1 MEPQP
6 PRKTTTLA
14 ESVRT
19 LGPLAS
25 VGISFVLAIVMGAA
39 IGLGLDRW
47 LGSGPWG
54 FLIFFAI
61 GVAAGILNVYRAF
74 GKS

>member
-1 MEPQP
+1 MDDH
-6 PRKTTTLA
+6 PRRKGTSLA
-14 ESVRT
+14 DTVRT
-19 LGPLAS
+19 LGPLTS

-47 LGSGPWG
+47 LGTTPWG
-54 FLIFFAI
+54 FLAFFAI

>member
-1 MEPQP
+1 MDEQP
-6 PRKTTTLA
+6 PRKTTSMADTM
-14 ESVRT
+14 RT

-25 VGISFVLAIVMGAA
+25 VGISFVLAIVMGAG
-39 IGLGLDRW
+39 IGLAVDRW
-47 LGSGPWG
+47 LHTTPWA
-54 FLIFFAI
+54 FLVFFGI

>member
-1 MEPQP
+1 MDDQP
-6 PRKTTTLA
+6 PPKTSGMA
-14 ESVRT
+14 ETMRT

-39 IGLGLDRW
+39 IGLGIDRW
-47 LGSGPWG
+47 LGTTPWA
-54 FLIFFAI
+54 FLIFFVI

>member
-1 MEPQP
+1 MDETP
-6 PRKTTTLA
+6 PRKTTSMADTM
-14 ESVRT
+14 RT

-39 IGLGLDRW
+39 IGLGVDRW
-47 LGSGPWG
+47 LGTTPWA
-54 FLIFFAI
+54 FLVFFGI

>member
-1 MEPQP
+1 MDDQP
-6 PRKTTTLA
+6 PTKTTSLA
-14 ESVRT
+14 DTVRT
-19 LGPLAS
+19 LGPLTS

-47 LGSGPWG
+47 LGTTPWG
-54 FLIFFAI
+54 FLGFFGI

>member
-1 MEPQP
+1 MDDQP
-6 PRKTTTLA
+6 PRKTTGVA
-14 ESVRT
+14 DAMRT

-39 IGLGLDRW
+39 IGLGIDRW
-47 LGSGPWG
+47 LGTTPWA
-54 FLIFFAI
+54 FLVFFGV

>member
-1 MEPQP
+1 MDDQA
-6 PRKTTTLA
+6 PRKTTSMADTM
-14 ESVRT
+14 RT

-25 VGISFVLAIVMGAA
+25 VGISFVLAIVMGAG
-39 IGLGLDRW
+39 IGLAVDRW
-47 LGSGPWG
+47 LGTTPWA
-54 FLIFFAI
+54 FLVFFGI

>member
-1 MEPQP
+1 MDPQP

-47 LGSGPWG
+47 LGTRPWG

>member
-1 MEPQP
+1 MDDQP
-6 PRKTTTLA
+6 PKTPGMA
-14 ESVRT
+14 ETMRT
-19 LGPLAS
+19 VGPLAS

-39 IGLGLDRW
+39 IGLGIDRW
-47 LGSGPWG
+47 LGTTPWG
-54 FLIFFAI
+54 FLIFFVI